1 MNCTAARWL
10 PFAVI
15 ALLLSPA
22 LGTVAQAQAP
32 AYKPNEMSIWQ
43 ARRTLTTKPNKVK
56 VNGWYSPIRFSANSF
71 E

>member
-1 MNCTAARWL
+1 MKRSTARWFS
-10 PFAVI
+10 FAFI

-22 LGTVAQAQAP
+22 LGTVAQTQAP